1 MTIQAFSTTTHLF
14 LTPPTGSTPA
24 GAAALPGYPQSE
36 HAALVA
42 CARVE
47 QTGQRARRFDL
58 LFYLVSLLFAAASAL
73 FSEFYG
79 YRVWG
84 NFASIGYLLATGLT
98 GLALLSRTP
107 PTVSSRLSSRL
118 LRSRWTP
125 VAVTGLFAGVVPLL
139 VLIFRRSPAFVWGQ
153 WPWAF
158 PSQPEVWV
166 VERSADLLLAD
177 GTPYPDLSQLDRPP
191 HPDDYTPYGPSM
203 TVFGLPRA
211 LLGDGAFTDARVA
224 FAVATV
230 LIIVLAFAVL
240 GWPRVPVLAAQ
251 FAAVSPLTLLTITVA
266 GDDIPVIALIVLA
279 TALVHRAHP
288 AWAGGVCALVIT
300 MKLTALPALAVL
312 AVAVLVRRGGR
323 GHQDLAIFL
332 GTTVAVSAVVVL
344 PVLLVNPASFVEH
357 VILYPAGL
365 GQAGSPAE
373 SPLPGH
379 LIARLGPV
387 GHAVSLALLAT
398 AACAIIAWLVL
409 RPPRDPAA
417 ATLRIATGLGM
428 AIILAPATR
437 WGYLVYPLALLGAMI
452 GFASVGGAHVRRRT
466 VRPTAGPTD
475 DLVAN
480 PDTRGSQA

>member
-1 MTIQAFSTTTHLF
+1 M
-14 LTPPTGSTPA
+14 
-24 GAAALPGYPQSE
+24 
-36 HAALVA
+36 
-42 CARVE
+42 E
-47 QTGQRARRFDL
+47 QTGQRAQFRGRRLDL
-58 LFYLVSLLFAAASAL
+58 LIYSVSLLFAAGNAV

-84 NFASIGYLLATGLT
+84 NFATVGYLLAAALT
-98 GLALLSRTP
+98 CLALLSRTDLSGA
-107 PTVSSRLSSRL
+107 SSIV
-118 LRSRWTP
+118 RSRWTP
-125 VAVTGLFAGVVPLL
+125 VAIAGLFAGLVPLL
-139 VLIFRRSPAFVWGQ
+139 VLIFRRSPSFVWGQ

-177 GTPYPDLSQLDRPP
+177 GTPYPDLSLLDRAA

-211 LLGDGAFTDARVA
+211 LFGDGAFTDARVA

-230 LIIVLAFAVL
+230 LIAVAAFAVM

-251 FAAVSPLTLLTITVA
+251 LAAASPLTLLTVVVA

-279 TALVHRAHP
+279 TALVYGRRP
-288 AWAGGVCALVIT
+288 ARTNLVWAGVVCALVAT
-300 MKLTALPALAVL
+300 MKLTALPALGVL
-312 AVAVLVRRGGR
+312 AVAVLVHRGGR
-323 GHQDLAIFL
+323 RGRRDLAIFL
-332 GTTVAVSAVVVL
+332 GTIVAAVAVVVV
-344 PVLLVNPASFVEH
+344 PVLLVDPASFVEH

-365 GQAGSPAE
+365 GKAGSPAA

-379 LIARLGPV
+379 LVAQLGPV
-387 GHAVSLALLAT
+387 GHAVSLVILAA
-398 AACAIIAWLVL
+398 AACAIVAWLIL
-409 RPPRDPAA
+409 RPPRDPAG
-417 ATLRIATGLGM
+417 ATLRIAAGLGA

-452 GFASVGGAHVRRRT
+452 GFASVGGTTLGRT
-466 VRPTAGPTD
+466 GKDRTTAGPTD

-480 PDTRGSQA
+480 PDTRGSQP

>member
-1 MTIQAFSTTTHLF
+1 M
-14 LTPPTGSTPA
+14 
-24 GAAALPGYPQSE
+24 
-36 HAALVA
+36 
-42 CARVE
+42 E

-58 LFYLVSLLFAAASAL
+58 LFYLVSLLFAAATAL

-84 NFASIGYLLATGLT
+84 NFATAGYLLAAGLT
-98 GLALLSRTP
+98 GISLLSRKGLTL
-107 PTVSSRLSSRL
+107 SRVLS
-118 LRSRWTP
+118 SRWTP
-125 VAVTGLFAGVVPLL
+125 VAIVGLLACVVPLL
-139 VLIFRRSPAFVWGQ
+139 VLVFRRAPEFVWGR

-158 PSQPEVWV
+158 PAQPEVWV
-166 VERSADLLLAD
+166 VERSAEELLRD
-177 GTPYPDLSQLDRPP
+177 GTPYPDLGLLGRPP

-211 LLGDGAFTDARVA
+211 LFGDGALTDARVA
-224 FAVATV
+224 FAVGTA

-240 GWPRVPVLAAQ
+240 GWPRVPVAAAQLAAI
-251 FAAVSPLTLLTITVA
+251 SPLALLTLAVA

-279 TALVHRAHP
+279 TALVYRGMPGRA
-288 AWAGGVCALVIT
+288 GVVCALVAT

-323 GHQDLAIFL
+323 AGVRELAIFL
-332 GTTVAVSAVVVL
+332 GTTVAVSAALVL
-344 PVLLVNPASFVEH
+344 PVLLVDPASFVEH

-365 GQAGSPAE
+365 GQAGSPAA

-379 LIARLGPV
+379 LIASLGPV
-387 GHAVSLALLAT
+387 GHAASLVLLAA
-398 AACAIIAWLVL
+398 AACAIIAWLIV
-409 RPPRDPAA
+409 RPPRDAA
-417 ATLRIATGLGM
+417 GATLRIATGLGA

-452 GFASVGGAHVRRRT
+452 GFASVGGTAQGRRT
-466 VRPTAGPTD
+466 DRTTAGPTD

-480 PDTRGSQA
+480 PDSRGSQP